1 MLLLVMVVVLLI
13 HRWDRVGRVTNL
25 SVHQPARH
33 QYRLVHGIDCLDKL
47 LHGVEDALV
56 RELLVVMPGDPSQA
70 VPVVFYVA
78 RHVCVSVHFVW
89 ILTGQ
94 RGVDSSLLSWVC
106 FNLVYFWCCTCCR
119 IG

>member
-1 MLLLVMVVVLLI
+1 MSDSNE
-13 HRWDRVGRVTNL
+13 RKTPYL

-70 VPVVFYVA
+70 VPA
-78 RHVCVSVHFVW
+78 RVERERERNLEVRT
-89 ILTGQ
+89 LTKK
-94 RGVDSSLLSWVC
+94 
-106 FNLVYFWCCTCCR
+106 
-119 IG
+119 